1 LWDNRKETIV
11 NNESSEII
19 RMLNS
24 AFNAHTDSLIDF
36 YPPEKQAEI
45 DEMNERLYES
55 VNNGVYKTGFASN
68 QCAYEKSFKELFST
82 LDDMDALLGERKFLL
97 GDKITESDIRFF
109 TTLIRFDMVYYVH
122 FKCNWRMIKDY
133 PNLSGYLRSLYQ
145 IPEIKKT
152 CHFDHIKEHYY
163 KSHRFIN
170 PTGIVPLGPKIDMD
184 APHDRGKAEFYESVR
199 SGNLS

>member
-1 LWDNRKETIV
+1 
-11 NNESSEII
+11 
-19 RMLNS
+19 
-24 AFNAHTDSLIDF
+24 
-36 YPPEKQAEI
+36 
-45 DEMNERLYES
+45 
-55 VNNGVYKTGFASN
+55 
-68 QCAYEKSFKELFST
+68 
-82 LDDMDALLGERKFLL
+82 MDQILGERKFLL

-122 FKCNWRMIKDY
+122 FKCNLRMIKDY

-170 PTGIVPLGPKIDMD
+170 PSGIVPLGPELDLD
-184 APHDRGKAEFYESVR
+184 APHKRGAAEFYESVR